1 MHVLALYNKTQAILA
16 YLYYQTNILL
26 RLSLSIQKDR
36 IGSNMA
42 ARGFSVGLAAAV
54 FLFVVL
60 FASPAQ
66 CKRVDY
72 NLCWSLHAIYAMCIY
87 EFDLQVVEGYL
98 IRSEVQ

>member
-1 MHVLALYNKTQAILA
+1 
-16 YLYYQTNILL
+16 
-26 RLSLSIQKDR
+26 
-36 IGSNMA
+36 MA